1 MTDRK
6 YSVAEIDRMRAAV
19 AHKWLWGRPIDTSCE
34 GLARVHTSRVF
45 KSKEKTV
52 AVEEMLRTYMLA
64 GIGPEELED

>member
-19 AHKWLWGRPIDTSCE
+19 HENVLETR
-34 GLARVHTSRVF
+34 GLFYGDGA
-45 KSKEKTV
+45 KLATV
-52 AVEEMLRTYMLA
+52 VEDRLRTYMLA